1 MFESLS
7 MVAGLLAA
15 VMGYQVA
22 TGSVGSVLLHPTE
35 VPPSME
41 ERGFSGEVFNRLVL
55 EEIDRH
61 EFIAGSDFG
70 TQTVQ
75 TERSDFNVDLE
86 IAEIS
91 LTPVRNAAFRTLG
104 FIQFEFD
111 GAVVEAGERLEMHM
125 AGNARGRSTSTV
137 LSAPKEDPAALVRAT
152 AEYMLTSIDPM
163 NALKVQFGADA
174 ESRDFTKTLA
184 LADKAQFHLPLEV
197 HPQLFNLVGR
207 AYHLAGRTK
216 EAADMY
222 SRSHELDPNYAA
234 PLANLA
240 VMSEASGD
248 MAKSREYTK
257 KALALD
263 PLMPHFYRDWGRAYA
278 EAGLYGRCVSNY
290 ERFLKLGEPKA
301 EDYYRMAVCLRETG
315 RTDDATA
322 MFQRVSA
329 LDPRAA
335 VLAIR

>member
-7 MVAGLLAA
+7 MLAGLLAA
-15 VMGYQVA
+15 VMGFQVA
-22 TGSVGSVLLHPTE
+22 TGAVGSVLLHPTE

-41 ERGFSGEVFNRLVL
+41 ERGYSGEVFNQLVM

-75 TERSDFNVDLE
+75 TERERFDVDLE
-86 IAEIS
+86 VAEIS
-91 LTPVRNAAFRTLG
+91 LTPVRNAAFRSLG

-111 GAVVEAGERLEMHM
+111 GAVVESADRLEMHM
-125 AGNARGRSTSTV
+125 TGSARGRAASAI

-152 AEYMLTSIDPM
+152 AEYMLTVIDPM
-163 NALKVQFGADA
+163 NALKVQFAAD
-174 ESRDFTKTLA
+174 SDTRDFTKTLA
-184 LADKAQFHLPLEV
+184 LADKAQFHLTLDL

-207 AYHLAGRTK
+207 AFHLAGRNT

-222 SRSHELDPNYAA
+222 SRAHELDPNYAA

-240 VMSEASGD
+240 VLSEVSGD
-248 MAKSREYTK
+248 MPKSREYTK

-263 PLMPHFYRDWGRAYA
+263 PLLPHFYRDWGRAYA
-278 EAGLYGRCVSNY
+278 EAGLYDRCVSNY

-301 EDYYRMAVCLRETG
+301 EDYYRMAVCLREVG
-315 RTDDATA
+315 RTAESTA
-322 MFQRVSA
+322 MFQRVTA

-335 VLAIR
+335 VLTIR

>member
-7 MVAGLLAA
+7 MVAGLLTA

-35 VPPSME
+35 VPPAME
-41 ERGFSGEVFNRLVL
+41 ERGFAGEVFNQLVL

-75 TERSDFNVDLE
+75 TERESFDVDLE
-86 IAEIS
+86 VAEIS

-104 FIQFEFD
+104 FIRFEFD
-111 GAVVEAGERLEMHM
+111 GAVVETADRLDMHM
-125 AGNARGRSTSTV
+125 TGNAGGRSFSTV

-152 AEYMLTSIDPM
+152 AEYMLTIIDPM
-163 NALKVQFGADA
+163 NALKVQFAADREA
-174 ESRDFTKTLA
+174 RDFTRTLA
-184 LADKAQFHLPLEV
+184 LADKAQYHLPLDY
-197 HPQLFNLVGR
+197 HAQLFNLVGQ
-207 AYHLAGRTK
+207 AYHLMGRDK
-216 EAADMY
+216 DAADMY
-222 SRSHELDPNYAA
+222 ARAQELDPQYAA

-240 VMSEASGD
+240 VLSEGMGD
-248 MAKSREYTK
+248 LAKSREYTK

-263 PLMPHFYRDWGRAYA
+263 PLLPQFYRDWGRAYG
-278 EAGLYGRCVSNY
+278 EAGLYDRCVHNY
-290 ERFLKLGEPKA
+290 ERFTKLGEPKA

-315 RTDDATA
+315 RTAEAAA
-322 MFQRVSA
+322 MFQRVTA

>member
-1 MFESLS
+1 MFETLS
-7 MVAGLLAA
+7 MVTGLLAA
-15 VMGYQVA
+15 VMGYQVV

-41 ERGFSGEVFNRLVL
+41 ERGFSGEVFNGLVL

-75 TERSDFNVDLE
+75 TERESFDVNLE
-86 IAEIS
+86 VAEIS

-104 FIQFEFD
+104 FIRYEFD
-111 GAVVEAGERLEMHM
+111 GAVVETASRLDMHIT
-125 AGNARGRSTSTV
+125 GNARGRSFSTV
-137 LSAPKEDPAALVRAT
+137 LSAPKEEPAALVRTT
-152 AEYMLTSIDPM
+152 AEYMLSVIDPL
-163 NALKVQFGADA
+163 NALKVQFAADR
-174 ESRDFTKTLA
+174 ETGDFAKTLA
-184 LADKAQFHLPLEV
+184 LADKAQYHLPLDD
-197 HPQLFNLVGR
+197 HAQLFNLVGR
-207 AYHLAGRTK
+207 AYQLAGRTK
-216 EAADMY
+216 DAADMY
-222 SRSHELDPNYAA
+222 SRAHDLDAGYAA

-240 VMSEASGD
+240 VLAEAAGD

-263 PLMPHFYRDWGRAYA
+263 PLLPQFYRDWGRAYA
-278 EAGLYGRCVSNY
+278 EAGLYDRCVHNY

-301 EDYYRMAVCLRETG
+301 EDYFRMAVCLRETG
-315 RTDDATA
+315 RTAEAAT

-329 LDPRAA
+329 LDPHAA